1 MAASLC
7 GSSALP
13 DLLRPQFS
21 PENKTE
27 DIFIGNALTDQLKRV
42 IESRLGGVASF
53 VRSMRVAPAGREPSE
68 WDGVVHLF
76 DLQNNP
82 QARRAY
88 AWSSPIRGSNAPRY
102 FAVLHMNRVNGPAEA
117 VKAAAAAMRAAK

>member
-1 MAASLC
+1 M
-7 GSSALP
+7 
-13 DLLRPQFS
+13 
-21 PENKTE
+21 
-27 DIFIGNALTDQLKRV
+27 GNALNDQLKRV

-53 VRSMRVAPAGREPSE
+53 VRSMRVAPAGREPSD

-76 DLQNNP
+76 DLQNHP
-82 QARRAY
+82 QAKRAY
-88 AWSSPIRGSNAPRY
+88 AWSSPIRGGSAPRY